1 MCSNE
6 IIFAILH
13 FSGSNEIHG
22 KEKKYDQRMLDQTKT
37 TLQSELLPDFLHF
50 GNFRCGKAEGTH
62 QVFQRQAHEISG

>member
-22 KEKKYDQRMLDQTKT
+22 KEKKYDQRMLDQTK
-37 TLQSELLPDFLHF
+37 LPCSPNYSLIFCISAILDVAKLKAPTKCF
-50 GNFRCGKAEGTH
+50 NGKLMK
-62 QVFQRQAHEISG
+62 